1 MSVDFWADSAE
12 VDLPEPPAPS
22 FAEVPDKAWVL
33 IKNTTSEQKE
43 GAQPSIKT
51 IEGKNG
57 GEDWFKFKTAFL
69 VEGGDDKIKPAHI
82 GKYIFFECNTHRHPE
97 KDSALMP
104 CGGALYNLIL
114 DTLAPMPGTA
124 TERWAVAR
132 PILAKKAIEE
142 GLTPDSFAGDKQHM
156 YAVVFKEVLKDKA
169 YTVIAQTYTPKQKAG
184 STFQPSQT
192 VGSITANTPE
202 NRTEKKIAKA
212 VEAAK
217 TGSNF

>member
-33 IKNTTSEQKE
+33 IKNATSEQKE
-43 GAQPSIKT
+43 GAQPQIKP
-51 IEGKNG
+51 IAAKDG

-82 GKYIFFECNTHRHPE
+82 GKYIFFECKTHRHPE
-97 KDSALMP
+97 KDNQAMP
-104 CGGALYNLIL
+104 CGGVLYNLIL
-114 DTLAPMPGTA
+114 DTLAPAPGTA

-132 PILAKKAIEE
+132 PVLAKKAAELA
-142 GLTPDSFAGDKQHM
+142 LTPDSCEGDTQYL

-184 STFQPSQT
+184 NPFQPSQT